1 MEPIRHRIEV
11 AFDYAVHF
19 TEDLFSPANPLFK
32 EVIGA
37 REASPRKV
45 LVVLDEGVVAH
56 HPDLPAAIE
65 RYARVHADRLSLA
78 GMPLCMPGGE
88 EAKRT
93 DRAVRSLLAHVEQ
106 AGLCRHSYL
115 VALGGGA
122 LIDMAGFVA
131 AIAHRGIRLIRVPTT
146 VLGQCD
152 AAVGVKN
159 GINLFGKKNY
169 VGTFAVPHAILND
182 GRFLTTLGDR
192 DWRAGLAE
200 AVKVALLKDA
210 AFFAALETHA
220 DALVRRDL
228 GAMRQ
233 VIHRC
238 AALHMA
244 HIATGGD
251 PFELGSSRP
260 LDFGHWAAHK
270 LEQLTGHALRHG
282 EAVAIGLALDSTYA
296 MLAGHLDEA
305 VWRRITRLL
314 RALGFDLFVPELA
327 QGLEAP
333 HDPGSLFRGLEE
345 FREHMG
351 GELTLTLIQGIGRAF
366 DVHAV
371 DLALM
376 KEAIARLE
384 HLHRLETKGEAA

>member
-1 MEPIRHRIEV
+1 MEPIRHRIELS
-11 AFDYAVHF
+11 FEHAVHF
-19 TEDLFSPANPLFK
+19 TDDLFSPDNPLFA
-32 EVIGA
+32 EVVRSGGGA
-37 REASPRKV
+37 LPRKV
-45 LVVLDEGVVAH
+45 MAVLDAGVVAH
-56 HPDLPAAIE
+56 HPSLVPAME
-65 RYARVHADRLSLA
+65 RYALAHADVLTLVA
-78 GMPLCMPGGE
+78 PPLPLPGGE
-88 EAKRT
+88 EAKHE
-93 DRAVRSLLAHVEQ
+93 AHQVRSLLAGIEES
-106 AGLCRHSYL
+106 GLCRHSYI

-122 LIDMAGFVA
+122 LIDMVGFVA

-182 GRFLTTLGDR
+182 ARFLTTLTDR

-200 AVKVALLKDA
+200 AVKVALLKDP
-210 AFFAALETHA
+210 AFFEALEAHA
-220 DALVRRDL
+220 EALVTRDM
-228 GAMRQ
+228 AVMQR

-296 MLAGHLDEA
+296 QLAGYLDES
-305 VWRRITRLL
+305 VWRRIIRLL
-314 RALGFDLFVPELA
+314 GALGFTLYVPELA
-327 QGLEAP
+327 SEA
-333 HDPGSLFRGLEE
+333 LFEGLEE
-345 FREHMG
+345 FREHLG
-351 GELTLTLIQGIGRAF
+351 GELTVTLIEGIGRAR
-366 DVHAV
+366 DVHEV
-371 DLALM
+371 DLGRMRA
-376 KEAIARLE
+376 AIARLE
-384 HLHRLETKGEAA
+384 QHPRMDMKGEAA